1 MDIGDIPALKTL
13 LPSRRF
19 TIQTDRCLK
28 FESNQPYMR
37 RTRRFLDEADAFAMG
52 FVPGPPY
59 LSGKLATVERNRRV
73 KTYLDRKEPQ

>member
-28 FESNQPYMR
+28 FENNQSYMR
-37 RTRRFLDEADAFAMG
+37 RTRCFLDEADAFAMR

-59 LSGKLATVERNRRV
+59 LSGNLATVKRNRRV
-73 KTYLDRKEPQ
+73 KPYLNMKELQ